1 MIVDVIELRDHLALQ
16 APLKEISR
24 NFKFLP
30 LHCTVVAITFLLLKK
45 KLNSMLTKHS
55 LKQGK
60 IYIFN

>member
-1 MIVDVIELRDHLALQ
+1 MTVNVIELSDHLALQ

-45 KLNSMLTKHS
+45 LNSILTKHS

>member
-45 KLNSMLTKHS
+45 LNSILTKHF